1 MKFSKFIIVLVIA
14 SVAVISLVLG
24 LTYAFYTS
32 NDGVNTNVTT
42 SNEDPRLVVTFNQS
56 QYINFNV
63 GIPIPDNMVDT
74 QASKSIF
81 AINPDETKLANKDVA
96 ITVSLV
102 NLSIDNELKIS
113 DFKYDLICNDG
124 TNNSTLSSGTGESF
138 TNDVLSNNLL
148 PLGSL
153 STSANTFD
161 ATKDYTCTFRL
172 WLHETGN
179 EQNSLMGKNFSGL
192 LKVVSA
198 YK

>member
-1 MKFSKFIIVLVIA
+1 MKFSKFILVLVIA
-14 SVAVISLVLG
+14 SVAVLSLVLG

-81 AINPDETKLANKDVA
+81 TINPDGTKLANKDVA

-124 TNNSTLSSGTGESF
+124 TDDIELSTGTGESF
-138 TNDVLSNNLL
+138 TSEVLSNSLL

-153 STSANTFD
+153 STSTNTFD

-179 EQNSLMGKNFSGL
+179 EQNSLMGKNFSGV
-192 LKVVSA
+192 LKVSSA

>member
-1 MKFSKFIIVLVIA
+1 MKFSKFILVLVIA
-14 SVAVISLVLG
+14 SVVVISLVLG

-56 QYINFNV
+56 EYINFNV

-81 AINPDETKLANKDVA
+81 TINPDETKLSGKNVA
-96 ITVSLV
+96 ITISLV

-124 TNNSTLSSGTGESF
+124 TNNSTLSNGTGESF
-138 TNDVLSNNLL
+138 TSEVLSNNLL

-153 STSANTFD
+153 STSENNFD
-161 ATKDYTCTFRL
+161 ITKDYTCTFRL
-172 WLHETGN
+172 WLHETN
-179 EQNSLMGKNFSGL
+179 SDQNSLMNKHFSGV
-192 LKVVSA
+192 LKVSSA

>member
-1 MKFSKFIIVLVIA
+1 MKFSKFILVLVIA
-14 SVAVISLVLG
+14 SVAVLSLVLG

-63 GIPIPDNMVDT
+63 GIPIPDNKIDE
-74 QASKSIF
+74 QASKSVF
-81 AINPDETKLANKDVA
+81 TINPDETKLSGKDVA
-96 ITVSLV
+96 ITISLV
-102 NLSIDNELKIS
+102 NLSIADELKIS
-113 DFKYDLICNDG
+113 DFKYDLICNNG
-124 TNNSTLSSGTGESF
+124 TNNSTLANGTGASF

-153 STSANTFD
+153 STSDNTFD

-172 WLHETGN
+172 WLHETG
-179 EQNSLMGKNFSGL
+179 EDQNSLMGKNFSGV
-192 LKVVSA
+192 LKVTSA

>member
-1 MKFSKFIIVLVIA
+1 MKFSRFILVLVIA
-14 SVAVISLVLG
+14 SVAVVSLVLG

-32 NDGVNTNVTT
+32 NDGVNTNITT
-42 SNEDPRLVVTFNQS
+42 SNEDPSLVVTFNQS

-63 GIPIPDNMVDT
+63 GIPITDEMIDT

-81 AINPDETKLANKDVA
+81 IINPDETKLANKDVV
-96 ITVSLV
+96 INISLV
-102 NLSIDNELKIS
+102 NLSIDGELKIS

-124 TNNSTLSSGTGESF
+124 TNDNTLSTGTGQSF
-138 TNDVLSNNLL
+138 TSEVLSNNLL
-148 PLGSL
+148 SLGSL

-161 ATKDYTCTFRL
+161 ATKDYTCAFRL
-172 WLHETGN
+172 WLHETG
-179 EQNSLMGKNFSGL
+179 EDQNSLMGKNFNGV

>member
-1 MKFSKFIIVLVIA
+1 MKFSKFIMVLVIA
-14 SVAVISLVLG
+14 SVIVVSLVLG

-32 NDGVNTNVTT
+32 NDGVNTNITT

-63 GIPIPDNMVDT
+63 GIPIPDNKIDE

-81 AINPDETKLANKDVA
+81 TINPDDTKLSGKDVA

-102 NLSIDNELKIS
+102 NLSIDDELKIN

-124 TNNSTLSSGTGESF
+124 TNDSTLVNGDGTDF
-138 TNDVLSNNLL
+138 TSEVLSDNSLS
-148 PLGSL
+148 LGGL

-172 WLHETGN
+172 WLHETN
-179 EQNSLMGKNFSGL
+179 SDQNSLMGKNFSGV
-192 LKVVSA
+192 LKVSSA